1 MTAGGIPHFIEMKLA
16 IIGGGPAGLIAGLAA
31 QRAGLDAVVFEQTE
45 SFRRIG
51 GGILIHSNGLRVLN
65 ALGVLEGFEG
75 NLRTTQRLRAL
86 LSDGRS
92 VGDVDYAALPV
103 PQNRCGVVMRF
114 VLHEYLYEAARGQGV
129 DVRMGHRL
137 EGLNHQG
144 SEVELRFANGQTYN
158 ADIVVACDGINSATR
173 TAAGITARKVAIN
186 EAYLR
191 AISDRPTAD
200 DVIRELWGADGR
212 RFGICPLPEDRTYI
226 FCNVPLGEWTE
237 IREKRLDAWIDTWT
251 PFGSEVTDL
260 LRNVRDWNAVSYDEL
275 HEVRLDRW
283 AKPPTFVVGDAAHA
297 MTPNLGQGANSSMV
311 DALVLMR
318 ILGKAIKDGTS
329 LERVA
334 SEYEAVRRKF
344 ATSIQNASHLMG
356 MVASWRSP
364 IARGVRNALLIASQ
378 ASSAL
383 RRRSELLGVG
393 YNPAE
398 NQYLEP
404 F

>member
-1 MTAGGIPHFIEMKLA
+1 MKIA

-31 QRAGLDAVVFEQTE
+31 QRAGLDAIVFEQTE
-45 SFRRIG
+45 NFRRIG

-75 NLRTTQRLRAL
+75 NLRATQRLRAL

-92 VGDVDYAALPV
+92 VGDVDYAGLPV
-103 PQNRCGVVMRF
+103 PQNRCGVVMRYI
-114 VLHEYLYEAARGQGV
+114 LHEYLFEAARDRGI

-137 EGLNHQG
+137 EALNRQG
-144 SEVELRFANGQTYN
+144 SEVELRFANGQ
-158 ADIVVACDGINSATR
+158 AWRAAIVVACDGINSATR
-173 TAAGITARKVAIN
+173 TASGIAARKTAIN

-200 DVIRELWGADGR
+200 TVIRELWGDDGR
-212 RFGICPLPEDRTYI
+212 RFGICPLLGDRTYI
-226 FCNVPLGEWTE
+226 FCNVPLGQWNE
-237 IREKRLDAWIDTWT
+237 IRDHRLDAWIDTWT
-251 PFGSEVTDL
+251 PFGAEVLDL
-260 LRNVRDWNAVSYDEL
+260 LRKVSDWNAVSYDEL

-283 AKPPTFVVGDAAHA
+283 AKPPIFVAGDAAHA

-318 ILGKAIKDGTS
+318 ILGKATKDGTP
-329 LERVA
+329 LDRA
-334 SEYEAVRRKF
+334 AAEYEGVRRKF
-344 ATSIQNASHLMG
+344 ATSIQTASHLMG
-356 MVASWRSP
+356 VVASWRSP
-364 IARGVRNALLIASQ
+364 LARRLRNAILIASQ

-383 RRRSELLGVG
+383 RRRSELLGIG

-398 NQYLEP
+398 DQYLEP

>member
-1 MTAGGIPHFIEMKLA
+1 MNLA

-31 QRAGLDAVVFEQTE
+31 QRAGLDAVVFEQTGN
-45 SFRRIG
+45 FRRIG

-92 VGDVDYAALPV
+92 VGDVDYARLSV
-103 PQNRCGVVMRF
+103 PQNRCGVVMRYI
-114 VLHEYLYEAARGQGV
+114 LHEYLFEAARARGI

-137 EGLNHQG
+137 EGLSHRG
-144 SEVELRFANGQTYN
+144 PEVALRFANGQTYG
-158 ADIVVACDGINSATR
+158 AGIVVACDGINSATR
-173 TAAGITARKVAIN
+173 TAAGIPARKVAIN

-191 AISDRPTAD
+191 AISDRPPAD
-200 DVIRELWGADGR
+200 DMIRELWGDDGR
-212 RFGICPLPEDRTYI
+212 RFGICPLRDDRTYI
-226 FCNVPLGEWTE
+226 FCNVPLGQWNE
-237 IREKRLDAWIDTWT
+237 IRDHRLDAWIDTWT
-251 PFGSEVTDL
+251 PFGPEVLDL
-260 LRNVRDWNAVSYDEL
+260 LRKVSDWNAVSYDEL
-275 HEVRLDRW
+275 HEIRLDSW
-283 AKPPTFVVGDAAHA
+283 AKPPIFVAGDAAHA

-318 ILGKAIKDGTS
+318 ILGKATKDGTP
-329 LERVA
+329 LDRA
-334 SEYEAVRRKF
+334 AAEYEAVRRKF
-344 ATSIQNASHLMG
+344 ATSIQTASHLMG
-356 MVASWRSP
+356 AVASWRSP
-364 IARGVRNALLIASQ
+364 IARGLRNALLTASQ

-383 RRRSELLGVG
+383 RRRSELLGIG

-398 NQYLEP
+398 DQYLEP